1 MKNLKKISDLLCG
14 NDCYIMIN
22 NVYFD
27 ISNINFNDAAKCR
40 IVRPCSATMLMFSLE

>member
-14 NDCYIMIN
+14 NDCHIMI

-27 ISNINFNDAAKCR
+27 ISNFNFNDATKCR
-40 IVRPCSATMLMFSLE
+40 IVWPCSATMLMFSLE